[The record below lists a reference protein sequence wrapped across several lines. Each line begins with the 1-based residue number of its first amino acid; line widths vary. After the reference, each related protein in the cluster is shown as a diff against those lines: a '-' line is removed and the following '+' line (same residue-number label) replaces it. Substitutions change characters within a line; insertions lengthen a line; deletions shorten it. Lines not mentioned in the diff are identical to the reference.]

1 MPTIRGTID
10 VGKFRVVY
18 EEKREHGSGD
28 SDGYLLQQRAI
39 IRLNEALVKIE
50 QPDD

>member
-1 MPTIRGTID
+1 MPSIPGTID
-10 VGKFRVVY
+10 VGKFQVVY
-18 EEKREHGSGD
+18 EEKREHGSGE
-28 SDGYLLQQRAI
+28 SDDYLLQQRAI